1 MKKAF
6 TLAEIMIVLVIIGV
20 ITAILLPIA
29 IHNAP
34 DENVMKFK
42 KGNNTLGTV
51 IRELVNSDEYYA
63 NGDLSIRADGVILDD
78 STDDNKKYLCETFAN
93 IISVKNVDC
102 STYKNY
108 SYSHI
113 AADWNNEDMGENGIL
128 DAKKTPDEICK
139 KAAEFVGEEIIMTDG
154 IVYYEASPGT
164 PFGIQYV
171 YNDPFSDVKYENGE
185 MTCGVK
191 GLFKIRNT
199 AKNCDEYFIKPIG
212 TYKTFCMDIDGIN
225 KGEDPFGYGIRV
237 DGKILY
243 GARAQEW
250 MQKSIQK
257 GD

>member
-1 MKKAF
+1 MGEFKKAF

-42 KGNNTLGTV
+42 KGHNTLLTA
-51 IRELVNSDEYYA
+51 IRELVNSDEYYL
-63 NGDLSIRADGVILDD
+63 NGDLGIKADGTLLDGSHVGD
-78 STDDNKKYLCETFAN
+78 CTYFCETLSQIINYKSKSCSEKCSASDITTTFSIEVEADSPYCNQGENKNYCLSEIDKICKSSTDSGPE
-93 IISVKNVDC
+93 IV
-102 STYKNY
+102 
-108 SYSHI
+108 
-113 AADWNNEDMGENGIL
+113 AA
-128 DAKKTPDEICK
+128 
-139 KAAEFVGEEIIMTDG
+139 DG
-154 IVYYEASPGT
+154 IVYYQIESAA
-164 PFGIQYV
+164 PFGASTKIS
-171 YNDPFSDVKYENGE
+171 NWDGSERFWKLKSD
-185 MTCGVK
+185 K
-191 GLFKIRNT
+191 GFIR
-199 AKNCDEYFIKPIG
+199 
-212 TYKTFCMDIDGIN
+212 TYKSFCMDIDGIN